1 MMKQEPIRILHVVTY
16 MGRGGLETT
25 IMNYYRNIDRSKVQF
40 DFLVHREYK
49 ADYDDE
55 IRSLGGR
62 IYRLPRL
69 IPWSR
74 EYREKLDRFF
84 EEHKEYRIV
93 HCHIDCMASIPLRAA
108 KRVGIPVRIAHSHG
122 ASQNKNLKYLLK
134 LYYRRLIP
142 EMATA
147 LFACG
152 REAGNWM
159 FRGAPYTIMRN
170 AINTERFLYDPAKA
184 AEMRQLLGLEEKFV
198 VGHVGHFRVE
208 KNHLFLLEAFAA
220 LVKKDPESRLL
231 LVGEGIQMTACVA
244 RAEELGITDKVLFLG
259 IRSDIP
265 DLLQAMDVFALPSL
279 YEGLPVTTVE
289 AQAAGLPCVVSAGV
303 PGECKLTEAVR
314 QLSLEA
320 GAEAWA
326 DMILCLKG
334 YPRKDNHQI
343 VVDAGFDIRNNAKWL
358 EEYYEKAYNKAG
370 SDCLHPGL

>member
-1 MMKQEPIRILHVVTY
+1 MNDETIRILHVVTY

-25 IMNYYRNIDRSKVQF
+25 IMNYYRHIDRSKVQF

-74 EYREKLDRFF
+74 EYREKLDQFF
-84 EEHKEYRIV
+84 EDHKDYRIV
-93 HCHIDCMASIPLRAA
+93 HCHIDCMAAIPLRAA
-108 KRVGIPVRIAHSHG
+108 KKVGIPVRIAHSHG
-122 ASQNKNLKYLLK
+122 SNQNRNLKYLLK

-142 EMATA
+142 EVATD

-152 REAGNWM
+152 REAGDWM
-159 FRGAPYTIMRN
+159 FRGKPYTIMRN
-170 AINTERFLYDPAKA
+170 AINAERFTYDPEKA
-184 AEMRQLLGLEEKFV
+184 AANRRAMALEDIFV
-198 VGHVGHFRVE
+198 LGHVGHFRVE
-208 KNHLFLLEAFAA
+208 KNHLFLLDVFAA
-220 LVKKDPESRLL
+220 LLKKEPNSRLL
-231 LVGEGIQMTACVA
+231 LVGEGVQMDACVA
-244 RAEELGITDKVLFLG
+244 KAENLRIRDKVLFQG

-265 DLLQAMDVFALPSL
+265 EQLQAMDVFVLPSF

-303 PGECKLTEAVR
+303 PSECKLTESVR
-314 QLSLEA
+314 QLPLEA

-326 DMILCLKG
+326 DTILSLRD
-334 YPRKDNHQI
+334 YPRRNNYQI
-343 VVDAGFDIRNNAKWL
+343 IADAGFDIQANAKWL
-358 EEYYEKAYNKAG
+358 QDYYLKYQLG
-370 SDCLHPGL
+370 VVR

>member
-1 MMKQEPIRILHVVTY
+1 METTQPIRILHVVTY

-25 IMNYYRNIDRSKVQF
+25 IMNYYRHIDRSKIQF

-74 EYREKLDRFF
+74 EYREKLDQFF
-84 EEHKEYRIV
+84 EEHRDYRIV

-108 KRVGIPVRIAHSHG
+108 KKVGIPVRIAHSHG
-122 ASQNKNLKYLLK
+122 SSQNKNLKYLLK

-142 EMATA
+142 KMATA

-152 REAGNWM
+152 KEAGDWM

-170 AINTERFLYDPAKA
+170 AIDVARFTYNPEKA
-184 AEMRQLLGLEEKFV
+184 AEIRHSMGLEDAFV
-198 VGHVGHFRVE
+198 LGHVGNFRVE
-208 KNHLFLLEAFAA
+208 KNHLFLLEIFAA
-220 LVKKDPESRLL
+220 LLKKEPNSRLL
-231 LVGEGIQMTACVA
+231 LVGDGIQMDACVA
-244 RAEELGITDKVLFLG
+244 KSEELRIRDKVLFLG

-265 DLLQAMDVFALPSL
+265 ELLQAVDVFVLPSI

-303 PGECKLTEAVR
+303 PYECKLTEPVR
-314 QLSLEA
+314 QLPLED

-326 DMILCLKG
+326 DVILDMRD
-334 YPRKDNHQI
+334 YPRENNYEAI
-343 VVDAGFDIRNNAKWL
+343 AAAGFDIKANAKWL
-358 EEYYEKAYNKAG
+358 EEYYYDVYSKTNPDHLHAG
-370 SDCLHPGL
+370 I